1 MIYYKNFVII
11 FIENKKGSDFC
22 MRNCM
27 KCSFAIANDCSY
39 GPGCVQE
46 SNSPM
51 DLQELL
57 AIADKQ
63 NKKASKR
70 RLKEKMECDEYE
82 GLCSE

>member
-1 MIYYKNFVII
+1 
-11 FIENKKGSDFC
+11 

-46 SNSPM
+46 SNNSM

-70 RLKEKMECDEYE
+70 RLKEKMERDEYE

>member
-1 MIYYKNFVII
+1 
-11 FIENKKGSDFC
+11 

-70 RLKEKMECDEYE
+70 RLKEKMERDEYE
-82 GLCSE
+82 GLCGE

>member
-1 MIYYKNFVII
+1 M
-11 FIENKKGSDFC
+11 
-22 MRNCM
+22 
-27 KCSFAIANDCSY
+27 ANDCSY

-46 SNSPM
+46 SNNPM

-70 RLKEKMECDEYE
+70 RLKEKMERDEYE

>member
-1 MIYYKNFVII
+1 M
-11 FIENKKGSDFC
+11 
-22 MRNCM
+22 
-27 KCSFAIANDCSY
+27 ANDCSY

-46 SNSPM
+46 SNNPM

-63 NKKASKR
+63 NKKDSKR

-82 GLCSE
+82 GLCGE

>member
-1 MIYYKNFVII
+1 M
-11 FIENKKGSDFC
+11 
-22 MRNCM
+22 
-27 KCSFAIANDCSY
+27 ANDCSY
-39 GPGCVQE
+39 GLGCIQE
-46 SNSPM
+46 SNNPM

-70 RLKEKMECDEYE
+70 RLKEKMERDEYE

>member
-1 MIYYKNFVII
+1 
-11 FIENKKGSDFC
+11 
-22 MRNCM
+22 M
-27 KCSFAIANDCSY
+27 KCSFAMKNDCSY

-46 SNSPM
+46 RNSPIN
-51 DLQELL
+51 LQELF

-82 GLCSE
+82 SLCSE